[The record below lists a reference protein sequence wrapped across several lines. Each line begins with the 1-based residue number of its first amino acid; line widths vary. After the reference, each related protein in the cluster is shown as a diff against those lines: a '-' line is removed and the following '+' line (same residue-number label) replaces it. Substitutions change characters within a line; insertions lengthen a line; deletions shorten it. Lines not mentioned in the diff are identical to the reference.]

1 MNANRPKPM
10 MIISK
15 MPLLLI
21 FPKAVI
27 FYFIF
32 YYFFSLSLS
41 TPAAFGSLPARFSD
55 PWRTVRSGYA
65 AHSRME
71 NAYKINK
78 KLANDGINCR
88 QFAFVA
94 PFLCFLT
101 TKIGHNA
108 GSDRAFF
115 LFFLSRFACHDT
127 NVLAA
132 TRVFLPRCDP
142 HAGRGAYSSATWRRT
157 TSILVMVFLTI
168 LKWYL
173 PTFTTSLSLGKL
185 W

>member
-1 MNANRPKPM
+1 M
-10 MIISK
+10 MMISK

-32 YYFFSLSLS
+32 YYFFSLTLS
-41 TPAAFGSLPARFSD
+41 TPPAFGSLPARFSD
-55 PWRTVRSGYA
+55 PWRTVRRGYA

-88 QFAFVA
+88 QFAFA
-94 PFLCFLT
+94 ALFLCFLT
-101 TKIGHNA
+101 AKIGHNA

-115 LFFLSRFACHDT
+115 LFFLSRL
-127 NVLAA
+127 LAT
-132 TRVFLPRCDP
+132 TRMFLPRHAFLATADP
-142 HAGRGAYSSATWRRT
+142 HAGRRAYSSATWRRT

-173 PTFTTSLSLGKL
+173 PTFTTSFSLGKL

>member
-1 MNANRPKPM
+1 MPLQERKASSAMNANRPKPM

-41 TPAAFGSLPARFSD
+41 TPSAFGSLPARFSD
-55 PWRTVRSGYA
+55 PWRTVRRGYA

-94 PFLCFLT
+94 LFLCFLT
-101 TKIGHNA
+101 TKIGYNA

-115 LFFLSRFACHDT
+115 LFFLSRFACHST
-127 NVLAA
+127 
-132 TRVFLPRCDP
+132 FFMPRLIRRLDV
-142 HAGRGAYSSATWRRT
+142 GAYSSATWRRT

-168 LKWYL
+168 LK
-173 PTFTTSLSLGKL
+173 
-185 W
+185 

>member
-1 MNANRPKPM
+1 MPLQERKASSAMNANRPKPM

-41 TPAAFGSLPARFSD
+41 TPSAFGSLPARFSD
-55 PWRTVRSGYA
+55 PWRTVRRGYA

-94 PFLCFLT
+94 LFLCFLT
-101 TKIGHNA
+101 AKIGHNA

-115 LFFLSRFACHDT
+115 LFFLSRLLATPPFSCHGVIRTLDAEPT
-127 NVLAA
+127 
-132 TRVFLPRCDP
+132 PRP
-142 HAGRGAYSSATWRRT
+142 HGGARPRSWSWSS
-157 TSILVMVFLTI
+157 
-168 LKWYL
+168 
-173 PTFTTSLSLGKL
+173 
-185 W
+185 

>member
-41 TPAAFGSLPARFSD
+41 TPSAFGSLPARFSD
-55 PWRTVRSGYA
+55 PWRTVRRGYA

-94 PFLCFLT
+94 LFLCFLT
-101 TKIGHNA
+101 AKIGHNA

-127 NVLAA
+127 I
-132 TRVFLPRCDP
+132 FLVTADP

>member
-1 MNANRPKPM
+1 

-41 TPAAFGSLPARFSD
+41 TPSAFGSLPARFSD
-55 PWRTVRSGYA
+55 PWRTVRRGYA

-94 PFLCFLT
+94 LFLCFLT
-101 TKIGHNA
+101 TKIGYNA

-127 NVLAA
+127 IVLAA
-132 TRVFLPRCDP
+132 TLAFSFHDTLFLVTAYP
-142 HAGRGAYSSATWRRT
+142 HAWHGDYSSATWRRT